1 MFPFNFGEGYLN
13 IIIEDYLFLIR
24 SPNIDFIWWFE
35 LFRINLSPLNIC
47 WCPNTEKSRQIYF
60 TTLQVL
66 NYLTQSHDICVSAS
80 LASEF
85 ETVADIKCN
94 NEGFQ
99 KKVVPQGCFL
109 SVISFRLVCQLLTSV
124 FADFFRQN
132 RLWSFDLA
140 AKQLDNCISCQTQ
153 LPANYA
159 EERDCAETKL

>member
-1 MFPFNFGEGYLN
+1 M
-13 IIIEDYLFLIR
+13 
-24 SPNIDFIWWFE
+24 
-35 LFRINLSPLNIC
+35 
-47 WCPNTEKSRQIYF
+47 
-60 TTLQVL
+60 L

-99 KKVVPQGCFL
+99 KEIVPQGCFL

-132 RLWSFDLA
+132 RL
-140 AKQLDNCISCQTQ
+140 
-153 LPANYA
+153 
-159 EERDCAETKL
+159 